1 MREFT
6 TADRLKELLEVKR
19 ISQAGLSKIMGISR
33 SAMCQYISGK
43 ITPKQDKLY
52 IISTSYGVSLAWLMS
67 YDVPMDVSLPVIT
80 YSQEEQD
87 LIFKYR
93 SLLPVGKETVD
104 AVLEVQYQAYLKSK
118 RKLHK
123 RRVTQDA

>member
-52 IISTSYGVSLAWLMS
+52 IISTSYGVSLAWLMG

-80 YSQEEQD
+80 YSQEE
-87 LIFKYR
+87 
-93 SLLPVGKETVD
+93 
-104 AVLEVQYQAYLKSK
+104 
-118 RKLHK
+118 
-123 RRVTQDA
+123 

>member
-52 IISTSYGVSLAWLMS
+52 IISTSYGVSFAWLMG

>member
-52 IISTSYGVSLAWLMS
+52 IISTSYGVSLAWLMG
-67 YDVPMDVSLPVIT
+67 YDVPMAVSLPVIT

>member
-52 IISTSYGVSLAWLMS
+52 IISTSYGVSLAWLMGD
-67 YDVPMDVSLPVIT
+67 DVPMDVSLPVIT

>member
-43 ITPKQDKLY
+43 NHPETRQ
-52 IISTSYGVSLAWLMS
+52 IIHYQHVLRRIIGMAYGL
-67 YDVPMDVSLPVIT
+67 
-80 YSQEEQD
+80 
-87 LIFKYR
+87 
-93 SLLPVGKETVD
+93 
-104 AVLEVQYQAYLKSK
+104 
-118 RKLHK
+118 
-123 RRVTQDA
+123 

>member
-52 IISTSYGVSLAWLMS
+52 IISTSYSVSLAWLMG

-80 YSQEEQD
+80 YSQEEQE

>member
-43 ITPKQDKLY
+43 ITPKQDNYTLSARLTAY
-52 IISTSYGVSLAWLMS
+52 HWHGLWAMMCRWMC
-67 YDVPMDVSLPVIT
+67 P
-80 YSQEEQD
+80 
-87 LIFKYR
+87 YR
-93 SLLPVGKETVD
+93 
-104 AVLEVQYQAYLKSK
+104 
-118 RKLHK
+118 
-123 RRVTQDA
+123 

>member
-52 IISTSYGVSLAWLMS
+52 IISTSYGVSLAWLMG
-67 YDVPMDVSLPVIT
+67 YDLPMDVSLPVIT

>member
-52 IISTSYGVSLAWLMS
+52 IISTSYDVSLAWLMG

>member
-1 MREFT
+1 
-6 TADRLKELLEVKR
+6 
-19 ISQAGLSKIMGISR
+19 MG
-33 SAMCQYISGK
+33 
-43 ITPKQDKLY
+43 
-52 IISTSYGVSLAWLMS
+52 

>member
-52 IISTSYGVSLAWLMS
+52 IISTSYGVLLAWLMG